1 MKKILLIV
9 LAMLSLNTFAIV
21 PKTPLKTINTET
33 LKPVKFKAQR
43 SFKDFAGSK
52 TVTPAVKAPAKAP
65 AEGTTSKFYMDCI
78 EAITGIQYFCNLN
91 HIYSEITTT
100 PDNKAYISNIFYTTI
115 LGDDLY
121 IEGTVDP
128 DGSIE
133 IGYQKLADYNGA
145 SLYIVSIDPMSGY
158 ADTEATFKLNYD
170 KTSNVYYSD
179 ENAYFGVFVDYG
191 EGLEKEP
198 DTYCNI
204 LTYYPEDSFP
214 EPTKYEYYF
223 ADKAGMPMDT
233 WIDMIDLGGGYFY
246 VNNMMPGHEDAWML
260 GSFYDGNIVLY
271 SYQIA
276 TDNCAYAFLD
286 REGYIEPDATLTYN
300 SSTDSYDLDSSLMLG
315 DVMYDN
321 GKLSGNEPGLYIYFN
336 LLTGLSICNTSTGIS
351 KTENSGKDAVS
362 TEYFDLS
369 GRRINNASKGI
380 SIMLQKYADGT
391 SKAVKVMR

>member
-158 ADTEATFKLNYD
+158 AGTEATSSS
-170 KTSNVYYSD
+170 TTTRQ
-179 ENAYFGVFVDYG
+179 AM
-191 EGLEKEP
+191 
-198 DTYCNI
+198 CII
-204 LTYYPEDSFP
+204 LTK
-214 EPTKYEYYF
+214 T
-223 ADKAGMPMDT
+223 
-233 WIDMIDLGGGYFY
+233 
-246 VNNMMPGHEDAWML
+246 H
-260 GSFYDGNIVLY
+260 
-271 SYQIA
+271 
-276 TDNCAYAFLD
+276 
-286 REGYIEPDATLTYN
+286 TLAC
-300 SSTDSYDLDSSLMLG
+300 L
-315 DVMYDN
+315 
-321 GKLSGNEPGLYIYFN
+321 
-336 LLTGLSICNTSTGIS
+336 
-351 KTENSGKDAVS
+351 
-362 TEYFDLS
+362 
-369 GRRINNASKGI
+369 
-380 SIMLQKYADGT
+380 
-391 SKAVKVMR
+391 